1 MSVEIRAI
9 TDKELEE
16 FTNVAATALGVRAE
30 TPWNFPPEHTLCAFE
45 DGKITTTYAA
55 WPYTMYFNGK
65 DAPVAGVAAVGT
77 LPVYRRRGYLRQI
90 TAAHFQRMYEE
101 GERSI
106 AILWPSQAAIY
117 RRYGYAMV
125 TTQYTWQI
133 QPCGLQFANPEQVT
147 GTFQVVADDELEL
160 LEQIYGEFC
169 MDRTGCI
176 HRDRE
181 RWQRGVLAP
190 QKQGV
195 FSKVI
200 YQEDNKPL
208 GYVLYIIESTG
219 PGYPNQQL
227 TIRDFAW
234 LTHTA
239 HQAIWQYLA
248 GLDLI
253 SSITWRCIPSDYLLP
268 HLLLEPRAPSI
279 LSIGGVMGRIVDVS
293 RALTQRNYPME
304 GRLTFEI
311 RDESCPWNE
320 GCWELETSGGESSV
334 QRTDASPQ
342 VVMPIHTLAL
352 LAFGRIGAT
361 EAARVKLLDALEPQ
375 ALPIWDMVMHTTF
388 QPICMDYF

>member
-1 MSVEIRAI
+1 
-9 TDKELEE
+9 
-16 FTNVAATALGVRAE
+16 
-30 TPWNFPPEHTLCAFE
+30 
-45 DGKITTTYAA
+45 
-55 WPYTMYFNGK
+55 
-65 DAPVAGVAAVGT
+65 
-77 LPVYRRRGYLRQI
+77 
-90 TAAHFQRMYEE
+90 
-101 GERSI
+101 
-106 AILWPSQAAIY
+106 
-117 RRYGYAMV
+117 
-125 TTQYTWQI
+125 
-133 QPCGLQFANPEQVT
+133 
-147 GTFQVVADDELEL
+147 
-160 LEQIYGEFC
+160 

-253 SSITWRCIPSDYLLP
+253 DSITWRYVPSDYLLP